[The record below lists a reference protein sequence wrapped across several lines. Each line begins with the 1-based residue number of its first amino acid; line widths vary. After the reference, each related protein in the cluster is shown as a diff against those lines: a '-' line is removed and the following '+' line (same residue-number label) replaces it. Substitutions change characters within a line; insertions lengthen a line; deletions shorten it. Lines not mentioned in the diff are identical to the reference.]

1 MVVGVWDKTQW
12 WSDKGGLFV
21 MLGYLG
27 NVYMKLQIM
36 IKRMWYTNEGCG
48 YIFALGDGDL
58 LQSLLQLFGVKPQ

>member
-1 MVVGVWDKTQW
+1 MSYMHLV
-12 WSDKGGLFV
+12 
-21 MLGYLG
+21 LGYLG